1 MRNGPAYYDK
11 VLWRHEQG
19 GDFISS
25 RRSQARPEQAALE
38 EARAEREEEEAEQAK
53 QLAMEQRLLQ
63 IKAQRRQRV
72 RLKVQRQ
79 VAFSDFPN
87 ACRAVIG
94 PPSCEGSHQKCDVP
108 LHAPSHILHACMHAC
123 ICGGL
128 IVIGG
133 ASGLASATACSPG
146 KLYLACREGED
157 ELEQDL
163 TDVRYV
169 FQDYIAGERLRGL
182 AWLLTWTVLAIWITG
197 VLNKDSP
204 LAP

>member
-1 MRNGPAYYDK
+1 M
-11 VLWRHEQG
+11 
-19 GDFISS
+19 
-25 RRSQARPEQAALE
+25 
-38 EARAEREEEEAEQAK
+38 
-53 QLAMEQRLLQ
+53 
-63 IKAQRRQRV
+63 
-72 RLKVQRQ
+72 
-79 VAFSDFPN
+79 
-87 ACRAVIG
+87 
-94 PPSCEGSHQKCDVP
+94 
-108 LHAPSHILHACMHAC
+108 
-123 ICGGL
+123 
-128 IVIGG
+128 VIGG
-133 ASGLASATACSPG
+133 ASGLASATACSPE